1 MQGKTSAA
9 IGLNNRIYGK
19 YGFAA
24 GKNNKVGYNDYT
36 FGKDNDFSQVQ
47 VAFGAG
53 TRLHAGR
60 SSSSPVMFGYD
71 LYAGNVDKFI
81 PVQFI
86 TGFFNKNKSKT
97 VFEVGAGHSASLRK
111 NAFSV
116 DRYGQVF
123 ADEKFLPLQCITQQ
137 NTTFSETEREQKI
150 TNVSSQVTFRSPS
163 GLGIRDKKTSAAYGP
178 YVYVHAQKAGLTVG
192 KWYVMVVGITNYSD
206 NWKVSVHG
214 YVKVDSEIEKE
225 YRFAS
230 DEISVPKGKHY
241 ILCPIYAERLDSS
254 YGFYCLPNICDITV
268 NSVELY
274 EAKDIGI
281 SYKLTDYFPDN
292 VISNESHVEMMNSAI
307 GGYVIIRQ
315 SIVSE
320 LPKCYAVCDANIK
333 SVFTAPLSSNTTSAA
348 YGLYTGNSM
357 MDNLVKRAE
366 QTETKMQ
373 ALEDMIKELA
383 DKFATAT

>member
-24 GKNNKVGYNDYT
+24 GKNNKVGYNCHA
-36 FGKDNDFSQVQ
+36 FGQDIDFSKAQG
-47 VAFGAG
+47 AFGVGMNLYADRG
-53 TRLHAGR
+53 SH
-60 SSSSPVMFGYD
+60 PIMFGQN
-71 LYAGNVDKFI
+71 LRATKNAKSVLRQLI
-81 PVQFI
+81 A
-86 TGFFNKNKSKT
+86 GFFNKNKPRN
-97 VFEVGAGHSASLRK
+97 VFEVGAGHSESLRI
-111 NAFSV
+111 NAFEV
-116 DRYGQVF
+116 DRDGQVF
-123 ADEKFLPLQCITQQ
+123 ANEKFLPLQCISQQ
-137 NTTFSETEREQKI
+137 NTTFSETERAQKI
-150 TNVSSQVTFRSPS
+150 TDVSSQVTFRSPS

-192 KWYVMVVGITNYSD
+192 KWYVMSVGITNHSD
-206 NWKVSVHG
+206 SWNVSVRG
-214 YVKVDSEIEKE
+214 YAKVDGETEKG
-225 YRFAS
+225 YRFTS

-254 YGFYCLPNICDITV
+254 YGFYCLPNIRDITV

-307 GGYVIIRQ
+307 GNNVIIRQ

-320 LPKCYAVCDANIK
+320 LPKCYTICDANIK
-333 SVFTAPLSSNTTSAA
+333 SIFTAPLSSNTTSAA
-348 YGLYTGNSM
+348 YGLYTGNSL

>member
-1 MQGKTSAA
+1 M
-9 IGLNNRIYGK
+9 NNRIYGK

-97 VFEVGAGHSASLRK
+97 VFEVGAGHSESLRK

-192 KWYVMVVGITNYSD
+192 KWYVMVV
-206 NWKVSVHG
+206 
-214 YVKVDSEIEKE
+214 
-225 YRFAS
+225 
-230 DEISVPKGKHY
+230 
-241 ILCPIYAERLDSS
+241 
-254 YGFYCLPNICDITV
+254 
-268 NSVELY
+268 
-274 EAKDIGI
+274 
-281 SYKLTDYFPDN
+281 
-292 VISNESHVEMMNSAI
+292 
-307 GGYVIIRQ
+307 
-315 SIVSE
+315 
-320 LPKCYAVCDANIK
+320 
-333 SVFTAPLSSNTTSAA
+333 
-348 YGLYTGNSM
+348 
-357 MDNLVKRAE
+357 
-366 QTETKMQ
+366 
-373 ALEDMIKELA
+373 
-383 DKFATAT
+383 